1 MWRPLDGGGASRPR
15 PAPGAAASTALA
27 WCAARAAC
35 LDRDRR
41 WALGLH
47 QVARRRFWRGL
58 FVAVSRLG
66 DGPMWYLAIVLLPAL
81 NLFGTGLDGAVVA
94 WQMASTGIVNLA
106 LYKLLKQ
113 HVARERPYADCPGI
127 QACTRALDCYSF
139 PSGHTL
145 HAVAYAIVLGWHFPL
160 AGWVLAPY
168 AVLVA
173 LSRVV
178 LGLHYPSDVAA
189 GALTGASV
197 AVVMLWAWPW

>member
-1 MWRPLDGGGASRPR
+1 MSRPLDSLPHS
-15 PAPGAAASTALA
+15 AP
-27 WCAARAAC
+27 WAAC
-35 LDRDRR
+35 LDADRR

-47 QVARRRFWRGL
+47 QVARWRFWRAM

-66 DGPMWYLAIVLLPAL
+66 DGPMWYLMILALPAL
-81 NLFGTGLDGAVVA
+81 NLFGTGLNGTVVSL
-94 WQMASTGIVNLA
+94 QMLSAGTVNLA

-113 HVARERPYADCPGI
+113 HVARARPYAECPDI
-127 QACTRALDCYSF
+127 CACTDALDCYSF

-160 AGWVLAPY
+160 AAWIVAPY

-189 GALTGASV
+189 GAVTGAAV
-197 AVVMLWAWPW
+197 AGAVLWGWPW

>member
-1 MWRPLDGGGASRPR
+1 MWRPLDGQASS
-15 PAPGAAASTALA
+15 AAALRTLA
-27 WCAARAAC
+27 WGAARAAC
-35 LDRDRR
+35 LERDRR

-47 QVARRRFWRGL
+47 QVARLPFWRGL

-81 NLFGTGLDGAVVA
+81 NLFGTGLDGTVVSL
-94 WQMASTGIVNLA
+94 QMFSAGFINLA
-106 LYKLLKQ
+106 LYKLLKRR
-113 HVARERPYADCPGI
+113 VARARPYTNCPGI

-145 HAVAYAIVLGWHFPL
+145 HAVAYAILLGWHFPV
-160 AGWVLAPY
+160 AAWVLAPY

-178 LGLHYPSDVAA
+178 LGLHYPSDVLA
-189 GALTGASV
+189 GAATGAAVACSV
-197 AVVMLWAWPW
+197 LWGWPW

>member
-1 MWRPLDGGGASRPR
+1 MSRPLEGSGGSPGIPR
-15 PAPGAAASTALA
+15 ALA
-27 WCAARAAC
+27 GGLTRAAC

-47 QVARRRFWRGL
+47 QVSSRPFWCAL

-81 NLFGTGLDGAVVA
+81 NLFGTGLDGTVVSL
-94 WQMASTGIVNLA
+94 QMAATGLVNLV

-113 HVARERPYADCPGI
+113 RIARARPYTNCPGI
-127 QACTRALDCYSF
+127 RACTRALDCYSF

-160 AGWVLAPY
+160 AGCLLGPY

-189 GALTGASV
+189 AAVAGATVAS
-197 AVVMLWAWPW
+197 AVLWGWPW